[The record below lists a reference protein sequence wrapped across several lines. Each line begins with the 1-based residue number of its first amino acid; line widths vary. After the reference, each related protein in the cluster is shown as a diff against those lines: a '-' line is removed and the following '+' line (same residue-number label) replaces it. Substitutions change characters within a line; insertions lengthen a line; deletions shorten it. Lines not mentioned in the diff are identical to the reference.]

1 MLEATDKLKYIP
13 FENFKIGQKQN
24 FGAYEVTEEE
34 IKEFAS
40 KYDPQFFHLDHAAAK
55 QSLFGG
61 LCASGWHTCA
71 MTMSMMV
78 TNMDANGRSLGSPG
92 IDSLRWLRPVFPGD
106 VLSVQMEVLD
116 TIPSKSRPNIGV
128 VVSKVSVS
136 NHKEDVVMEFTSKGI
151 FSRSEDGLGGEE

>member
-1 MLEATDKLKYIP
+1 MLETTNKLKYIP
-13 FENFKIGQKQN
+13 FENFKVGQKQN
-24 FGAYEVTEEE
+24 FGAYEVSEEE
-34 IKEFAS
+34 IIEFAS

-78 TNMDANGRSLGSPG
+78 TNMDTNGRSLGSPG

-116 TIPSKSRPNIGV
+116 TIPSKNRPNIGV

-151 FSRSEDGLGGEE
+151 FSRSEDGLGE